1 MAVDKRVSELP
12 DFPYKDLVREAE
24 RRGMEAVQGN
34 LTDGAAVVLL
44 GLCQIVGELQDKVN
58 RLNCPSASQLRD

>member
-1 MAVDKRVSELP
+1 MARKAVSELP

-24 RRGMEAVQGN
+24 RRGMEAVQGS

-44 GLCQIVGELQDKVN
+44 GLCQIVGEL
-58 RLNCPSASQLRD
+58 RDEIKALQEKNQ

>member
-24 RRGMEAVQGN
+24 RRGKEAVRGN
-34 LTDGAAVVLL
+34 LNDGASVVLL
-44 GLCQIVGELQDKVN
+44 GLCQIVGELRDELK
-58 RLNCPSASQLRD
+58 RHSHGSQLRD